1 MNGDQTNCWDA
12 EFCLSTYFG
21 EKSHKMT
28 TAYACR
34 WEVQE
39 QLKRIWF
46 AVDVIEGEFSYSDN
60 GNLPSWTFVK
70 SILFVPEIGKQN
82 SATPK
87 F

>member
-1 MNGDQTNCWDA
+1 METRLIA
-12 EFCLSTYFG
+12 EMLNFVYLRIF
-21 EKSHKMT
+21 EKNHKMT

>member
-1 MNGDQTNCWDA
+1 
-12 EFCLSTYFG
+12 
-21 EKSHKMT
+21 MT

-60 GNLPSWTFVK
+60 GNLPS
-70 SILFVPEIGKQN
+70 
-82 SATPK
+82 
-87 F
+87 